1 MELKRQSH
9 IIKLRVKIILTG
21 KFCNN
26 DKCGDKSLI
35 VSTKKPKWPFN
46 LFKTYLTRFQ
56 FSQDLV
62 HWLSSICSFSEL
74 TKLSYCNVSH
84 SSNSNQRMK
93 SILGKCFSAAIYLD
107 QLMQFQSIQTRMNRN
122 KLSFVYIKCK
132 LLFPLNI
139 KNI

>member
-1 MELKRQSH
+1 MCPNSGFKSYWNKTKSCYHNWKLEFNILKSMYN
-9 IIKLRVKIILTG
+9 

-26 DKCGDKSLI
+26 DKYGDKSLI

-74 TKLSYCNVSH
+74 TKLSYCNISPRSESGNEIYSWEMLLYCHLFRSTNAISV
-84 SSNSNQRMK
+84 NSTQDLTETN
-93 SILGKCFSAAIYLD
+93 
-107 QLMQFQSIQTRMNRN
+107 
-122 KLSFVYIKCK
+122 
-132 LLFPLNI
+132 
-139 KNI
+139 